1 MLKNIIKNKE
11 YIQDYKD
18 FCNMLKEKDEKM
30 YKQYINSIEY
40 LIRVFTLNTKL
51 MNQFKISLEKLL
63 NICK

>member
-1 MLKNIIKNKE
+1 
-11 YIQDYKD
+11 
-18 FCNMLKEKDEKM
+18 MLKEKDEKM

-63 NICK
+63 KICK